1 MQLANKLL
9 GETPLQCLKRLRE
22 TGVYTEND
30 KVTYAGRLDPAAAGL
45 MIFLD
50 KKSEILDKQKYLSL
64 TKEYEYE
71 ILCGM
76 STDTYDLLGKITK
89 TDFCIKPNKNNIKD
103 IINEFVGDFVFPYPK
118 YSGKTLKGKKLFS
131 LKNLLKKDI
140 PTRQMN
146 IFKNEYIGES
156 TVSKKEIT
164 ERVEKILN
172 TVEGDFRNTEIKNIW
187 NDFIE
192 KSESDTFLIIKAK
205 MFCASGV
212 YVRSVVNEISNKI
225 KTPMCTYSINR
236 TKIGEYHI

>member
-1 MQLANKLL
+1 MQLANKFL
-9 GETPLQCLKRLRE
+9 GETPLQCLNRLRE
-22 TGVYTEND
+22 TGIYTKND
-30 KVTYAGRLDPAAAGL
+30 RVTYAGRLDPAAVGL

-71 ILCGM
+71 ILCGI

-89 TDFCIKPNKNNIKD
+89 TDFCRKPDGNSMRD
-103 IINEFVGDFVFPYPK
+103 IINDFVGDFVFPYPK
-118 YSGKTLKGKKLFS
+118 YSGKTLRGKKLFS

-156 TVSKKEIT
+156 LVSKTKII

-172 TVEGDFRNTEIKNIW
+172 TVDGDFRNTEIKNNW
-187 NDFIE
+187 NSFADNSKE
-192 KSESDTFLIIKAK
+192 NTFLVVKAK

-212 YVRSVVNEISNKI
+212 YVRSVVNEISNKLKI
-225 KTPMCTYSINR
+225 PMCTYSINR
-236 TKIGEYHI
+236 TSVGEYHI

>member
-1 MQLANKLL
+1 MQLVNKLL

-22 TGVYTEND
+22 KGVYTEDD
-30 KVTYAGRLDPAAAGL
+30 KVTYAGRLDPAASGL

-50 KKSEILDKQKYLSL
+50 KRSEILEKEKYLSL

-71 ILCGM
+71 ILCGI

-89 TDFCIKPNKNNIKD
+89 TDFYTKLDKNDIKD
-103 IINEFVGDFVFPYPK
+103 TINKFVGNFVFPYPK
-118 YSGKTLKGKKLFS
+118 YSGKTLGGKKLFS
-131 LKNLLKKDI
+131 LKNLLKSNI

-146 IFKNEYIGES
+146 IFKNEYLEQS
-156 TVSKKEIT
+156 FVSKTKIT

-172 TVEGDFRNTEIKNIW
+172 TVEGDFRNKEIKNVW
-187 NDFIE
+187 NLFKENSNIDNF
-192 KSESDTFLIIKAK
+192 TVVKAK

-212 YVRSVVNEISNKI
+212 YVRSVVNEISNKL

-236 TKIGEYHI
+236 TKIGKYHI

>member
-9 GETPLQCLKRLRE
+9 GETPLQCLKRLRKI
-22 TGVYTEND
+22 GVYTEND
-30 KVTYAGRLDPAAAGL
+30 KVTYAGRLDPAAVGL

-71 ILCGM
+71 ILCGI

-89 TDFCIKPNKNNIKD
+89 TDFCKKPDKNNIKNT
-103 IINEFVGDFVFPYPK
+103 INEFVGDFVFPYPK

-146 IFKNEYIGES
+146 IYKNEYLGES
-156 TVSKKEIT
+156 TVSKKEIQK
-164 ERVEKILN
+164 ELK
-172 TVEGDFRNTEIKNIW
+172 K
-187 NDFIE
+187 
-192 KSESDTFLIIKAK
+192 
-205 MFCASGV
+205 
-212 YVRSVVNEISNKI
+212 Y
-225 KTPMCTYSINR
+225 
-236 TKIGEYHI
+236 